1 MPSPA
6 FANRASEGR
15 PRQREPLPG
24 GTLVPVCTMHAA
36 RPRRR
41 DDDHLNRVTE
51 GAEID
56 IGHHYEAMS
65 RKEFRLE
72 EVSPVAHRP
81 AT

>member
-1 MPSPA
+1 M
-6 FANRASEGR
+6 
-15 PRQREPLPG
+15 
-24 GTLVPVCTMHAA
+24 PVCTMHAA